1 MQCIVRD
8 ERAEGSRRSMLYR
21 LCFFSR
27 NAHKIISLPFH
38 RRSDDKISHNEETNP
53 FHPLASNEPSKTLA
67 RFTLCHSCFDTWRRH
82 PPEIKG
88 DDISS
93 TSIDHDGVE
102 SSNSRLLSCLG
113 CSWCQSRGNRT
124 RLRGV
129 TAADHSLFYEVPD
142 KHAHPQN
149 FERLQ
154 LHFTKSMFDAKN
166 ANLEP
171 RFNMC
176 FEVSAEAELSRA
188 STCAAP
194 SDKDVFGVMLC
205 SESIDYLVEHVRE
218 VNPKSIFVA
227 TVELSAQRLN
237 IDKKRPGGMVKAP
250 TFYIAFVSRDA
261 HCQPTQEEIKECKKH
276 AHKLI
281 EENGCGTSGAGCHV
295 FGTNCCH
302 QSAQRGTNDRVG
314 RTTSRGKMNVCG
326 EQNAECRPE
335 FSRCLYRNLVSSC
348 MHVLFQ
354 LETAAIPRVGL
365 LSVSAECVVDC
376 SPSFFL

>member
-1 MQCIVRD
+1 MTASKVQIPDFFLALV
-8 ERAEGSRRSMLYR
+8 ALGASREATEQD
-21 LCFFSR
+21 C
-27 NAHKIISLPFH
+27 
-38 RRSDDKISHNEETNP
+38 EELRQQTIHSFTKCLTNT
-53 FHPLASNEPSKTLA
+53 LTLKTLNA
-67 RFTLCHSCFDTWRRH
+67 FSCTLPNPCLTPRMQIWSRDSTWM
-82 PPEIKG
+82 
-88 DDISS
+88 
-93 TSIDHDGVE
+93 
-102 SSNSRLLSCLG
+102 
-113 CSWCQSRGNRT
+113 
-124 RLRGV
+124 
-129 TAADHSLFYEVPD
+129 Y
-142 KHAHPQN
+142 
-149 FERLQ
+149 
-154 LHFTKSMFDAKN
+154 
-166 ANLEP
+166 
-171 RFNMC
+171 
-176 FEVSAEAELSRA
+176 FEVSAEAEFSRA

-194 SDKDVFGVMLC
+194 SDEDVFGVMLC

-237 IDKKRPGGMVKAP
+237 IDKKRPRGTVKAP

-261 HCQPTQEEIKECKKH
+261 HRQPTQEEIEECKKH

-295 FGTNCCH
+295 FGTNYCH

-335 FSRCLYRNLVSSC
+335 FSRCVYRNLVSSC

-365 LSVSAECVVDC
+365 QSVSAEYVVDC
-376 SPSFFL
+376 SPSFFCKRKNSLQ